1 MVDLV
6 DAADRRTLRGR
17 AQLPPLPLSFRA
29 RLRRGPVT
37 SSADGAT
44 FVYVIAVGP
53 RWPAVPPAVAPR
65 FAMTL
70 FAAEDAARYVGD
82 GFDPGADDGGEGDE
96 EGAAGIWTLDI
107 DRGDG
112 MRALSMARTDAARG
126 AALVDRPLLTLKARV
141 GSGVGARDPELHA
154 VLPPADML
162 AATAAR
168 PARA

>member
-112 MRALSMARTDAARG
+112 MRG